1 MRFLKIIIATLIF
14 YGTFWQ
20 LNAQSLSEKN
30 SLQHIK
36 YLSSDK
42 LQGRYPGTEGNRL
55 AAEYIRDHFANAGL
69 ELIYD
74 KGFQSFEV
82 VTGVKLIGENYL
94 ITENFNATVE
104 NDFIPLSFSANAT
117 ASGHVV
123 FVGYS
128 IVIPDKWDDYSGI
141 DVKGKWA
148 LSLTGDPEPDN
159 PKSDFI
165 AHASDR
171 QKALN
176 ARDRGAIGLLLVKGT
191 EQDKEDK
198 LMPAYYDKNAS
209 DAGIPVINITRKL
222 ADHLISGRGF
232 TIEEIEK
239 ELQASLQPFSFEAFT
254 DIKAKVSLE
263 YVKVS
268 TQNVVAILYGNSNEL
283 SEEYIVIGAHHDH
296 LGMGGTGSGSRMPD
310 SIAVHH
316 GADDNASGV
325 AALLELASNM
335 ASKQSRNKRSI
346 LFVSFGAE
354 EMGLVGSKYFVS
366 NLPVPAS
373 QIKTM
378 INLDMI
384 GRLKK
389 DSVLTIG
396 GTGTAKEMDE
406 ILSTFENDLPFKIN
420 RQPDGYGPSDHAAFY
435 AASIPVLFFT
445 TGAHEDYHTPLDTWD
460 KINIAGLEAISEFVY
475 DLSNYL
481 ADRTEN
487 LTFTESGTMTRTG
500 MGRGYKIT
508 LGIIPDYAST
518 NQGLRVDGVR
528 QEGPAARAGIL
539 KGDVII
545 AMNGLQVGN
554 IYDYM
559 ARLNTLNAG
568 DTVIVEVMRNGKK
581 EVLLV
586 QL

>member
-1 MRFLKIIIATLIF
+1 MRFLKVITATLIF

-20 LNAQSLSEKN
+20 LNAQSFSEKN

-42 LQGRYPGTEGNRL
+42 LQGRYPGTDGNRL
-55 AAEYIRDHFANAGL
+55 AAEYIRDHFANSGL

-82 VTGVKLIGENYL
+82 VTGVKLIDENYL
-94 ITENFNATVE
+94 VTENYNATLKK
-104 NDFIPLSFSANAT
+104 DFIPLSFSANTT

-128 IVIPDKWDDYSGI
+128 IVMPDKWDDYSGI
-141 DVKGKWA
+141 DVKGKWV

-159 PKSDFI
+159 PKSEFI
-165 AHASDR
+165 AHSSDR

-232 TIEEIEK
+232 TIEDIEK

-268 TQNVVAILYGNSNEL
+268 TQNVVAILHGNSNEM

-310 SIAVHH
+310 SIAIHH

-384 GRLKK
+384 GRLKE

-406 ILSTFENDLPFKIN
+406 ILSLFENDLPFKIS

-460 KINIAGLEAISEFVY
+460 KINIAGLEAISDFVY

-518 NQGLRVDGVR
+518 NQGLKVDGVR

>member
-1 MRFLKIIIATLIF
+1 MRFLKITIATLIF

-42 LQGRYPGTEGNRL
+42 LQGRYPGTEGNKL

-82 VTGVKLIGENYL
+82 VTGVKLIDENYL
-94 ITENFNATVE
+94 VTENYNATLKK
-104 NDFIPLSFSANAT
+104 DFIPLSFSANAT

-165 AHASDR
+165 AHSSDR

-296 LGMGGTGSGSRMPD
+296 LGMGGTGSGSRMSD

-528 QEGPAARAGIL
+528 QEGPAARAGIM

>member
-1 MRFLKIIIATLIF
+1 MRFLKIITATLIF

-20 LNAQSLSEKN
+20 LNAQSFSEKN

-94 ITENFNATVE
+94 VTENYNATLKK
-104 NDFIPLSFSANAT
+104 DFIPLSFSANAT

-128 IVIPDKWDDYSGI
+128 IVMPDKWDDYSDI
-141 DVKGKWA
+141 DVKGKWV

-159 PKSDFI
+159 PKSEFI
-165 AHASDR
+165 AHSSDR

-191 EQDKEDK
+191 GQDKEDK

-232 TIEEIEK
+232 TIEDIEK

-268 TQNVVAILYGNSNEL
+268 TQNVVAILHGNSNEM

-310 SIAVHH
+310 SKAVHH

-335 ASKQSRNKRSI
+335 ASKQSRSKRSI

-384 GRLKK
+384 GRLKE

-406 ILSTFENDLPFKIN
+406 ILSLFENDLPFKIN

-460 KINIAGLEAISEFVY
+460 KINIAGLEAISDFVY

-528 QEGPAARAGIL
+528 KEGPAARAGIM

>member
-1 MRFLKIIIATLIF
+1 MRFLKIITATLIF
-14 YGTFWQ
+14 YGIFWQ
-20 LNAQSLSEKN
+20 LNAQSFSEKN
-30 SLQHIK
+30 FLQHIK

-74 KGFQSFEV
+74 NGFQSFDV

-128 IVIPDKWDDYSGI
+128 IVMPDKWDDYAGI
-141 DVKGKWA
+141 DVKGKWV

-165 AHASDR
+165 AHSSDR

-176 ARDRGAIGLLLVKGT
+176 ARDRGAIGLLLVKGAGH
-191 EQDKEDK
+191 DKEDK

-232 TIEEIEK
+232 TIEDIEK
-239 ELQASLQPFSFEAFT
+239 ELQASLQPFSFETFT

-268 TQNVVAILYGNSNEL
+268 TQNVVAVLHGNSNEP

-296 LGMGGTGSGSRMPD
+296 LGMDGTGSGSRMPD
-310 SIAVHH
+310 SLGVHH

-325 AALLELASNM
+325 AALLELASKM
-335 ASKQSRNKRSI
+335 ASKQSRNNRSI

-366 NLPVPAS
+366 NLPVPAT

-384 GRLKK
+384 GRLKE

-406 ILSTFENDLPFKIN
+406 ILSLFENDLPFKIS

-435 AASIPVLFFT
+435 AFSIPVLFFT

-460 KINIAGLEAISEFVY
+460 KINIAGLEAISDFAY
-475 DLSNYL
+475 DLCNYL

-487 LTFTESGTMTRTG
+487 ITFTESGTMTRTG

-528 QEGPAARAGIL
+528 QEGPAARAGII

-568 DTVIVEVMRNGKK
+568 DTVTVEVMRNGKK

>member
-20 LNAQSLSEKN
+20 LNAQSPSEKN

-82 VTGVKLIGENYL
+82 VTGVKLIDENYL
-94 ITENFNATVE
+94 VTENYNATLKK
-104 NDFIPLSFSANAT
+104 DFIPLSFSANAT

-128 IVIPDKWDDYSGI
+128 IVMPDKWDDYSGI
-141 DVKGKWA
+141 DVKGKWV
-148 LSLTGDPEPDN
+148 LSLTSDPEPDN

-165 AHASDR
+165 AHSSDR

-191 EQDKEDK
+191 RQDKEDK

-232 TIEEIEK
+232 TIEDIEK
-239 ELQASLQPFSFEAFT
+239 ELQVSLQPFSFEAFT

-268 TQNVVAILYGNSNEL
+268 TQNIVAILHGNSNEL

-310 SIAVHH
+310 SIAIHH

-335 ASKQSRNKRSI
+335 ASKQSRSKRSI

-384 GRLKK
+384 GRLKE

-406 ILSTFENDLPFKIN
+406 ILSLFENDLPFKIS

-460 KINIAGLEAISEFVY
+460 KINIAGLEAISDFVC

-528 QEGPAARAGIL
+528 QEGPAARAGIM

>member
-1 MRFLKIIIATLIF
+1 MRFLKIITATLIF
-14 YGTFWQ
+14 YGIFWQ
-20 LNAQSLSEKN
+20 LNAQSFSEKN
-30 SLQHIK
+30 FLQHIK

-74 KGFQSFEV
+74 NGFQSFDV

-128 IVIPDKWDDYSGI
+128 IVMPDKWDDYAGI
-141 DVKGKWA
+141 DVKGKWV

-165 AHASDR
+165 AHSSDR

-176 ARDRGAIGLLLVKGT
+176 ARDRGAIGLLLVKGAGH
-191 EQDKEDK
+191 DKEDK

-232 TIEEIEK
+232 TIEDIEK
-239 ELQASLQPFSFEAFT
+239 ELQASLQPFSFETFT

-268 TQNVVAILYGNSNEL
+268 TQNVVAVLHGNSNEP

-310 SIAVHH
+310 SLGVHH

-325 AALLELASNM
+325 AALLELASKM
-335 ASKQSRNKRSI
+335 ASKQSRNNRSI

-366 NLPVPAS
+366 NLPVPAT

-384 GRLKK
+384 GRLKE

-406 ILSTFENDLPFKIN
+406 ILSLFENDLPFKIS

-435 AASIPVLFFT
+435 AFSIPVLFFT

-460 KINIAGLEAISEFVY
+460 KINIAGLEAISDFAY
-475 DLSNYL
+475 DLCNYL

-487 LTFTESGTMTRTG
+487 ITFTESGTMTRTG

-528 QEGPAARAGIL
+528 QEGPAARAGII

-568 DTVIVEVMRNGKK
+568 DTVTVEVMRNGKK

>member
-1 MRFLKIIIATLIF
+1 MRFLKIITATLIF

-20 LNAQSLSEKN
+20 LNAQSFSEKN

-94 ITENFNATVE
+94 VTENYNATLKK
-104 NDFIPLSFSANAT
+104 DFIPLSFSANAT

-128 IVIPDKWDDYSGI
+128 IVMPDKWDDYSDI
-141 DVKGKWA
+141 DVKGKWV

-159 PKSDFI
+159 PKSEFI
-165 AHASDR
+165 AHSSDR

-191 EQDKEDK
+191 GQDKEDK

-232 TIEEIEK
+232 TIEDIEK

-268 TQNVVAILYGNSNEL
+268 TQNVVAILHGNSNEM

-310 SIAVHH
+310 SKAVHH

-335 ASKQSRNKRSI
+335 ASKQSRSKRSI

-384 GRLKK
+384 GRLKE

-406 ILSTFENDLPFKIN
+406 ILSLFENDLPFKIN

-460 KINIAGLEAISEFVY
+460 KINIAGLEAISDFVY

-528 QEGPAARAGIL
+528 KEGSAARAGIL

>member
-42 LQGRYPGTEGNRL
+42 LQGRYPGTEGNKL

-82 VTGVKLIGENYL
+82 VTGVKLIDENYL
-94 ITENFNATVE
+94 VTENYNATLKK
-104 NDFIPLSFSANAT
+104 DFIPLSFSANAT

-159 PKSDFI
+159 PKSGFI

-406 ILSTFENDLPFKIN
+406 ILSTFENDLPFKIS

-460 KINIAGLEAISEFVY
+460 KINISGLEAISDFVY

-481 ADRTEN
+481 ADHTES

-528 QEGPAARAGIL
+528 QEGPAARAGIM